1 MNKIKTTAVLL
12 TVMAA
17 ASAFMLTAGAADLE
31 ESPSDE
37 FGVFTAIAGEGTTY
51 VNLFEVILA
60 DEYEDYW
67 TEKCAEIVGDDAAG
81 ETAEMLRSYI
91 SCDLY
96 GQEAVDAYAAD
107 PDQMGFDCWY
117 ISDARSF
124 EFKDDTITTTTTD
137 GTFQTHTY
145 EYLGEYKIGEGET
158 MTYNGEEIDP
168 SFACDVYKSTDDA
181 GEFTYFLLR
190 DDTMET
196 TYHIEFRY
204 GSDLDQLQKY
214 MTGDYAYWLSA
225 GIDEAADEDTIHDVI
240 DLFITENAA

>member
-1 MNKIKTTAVLL
+1 MNKIKKTIALL

-17 ASAFMLTAGAADLE
+17 ASAFTLTAGAADLE

-60 DEYEDYW
+60 DKYEDYW
-67 TEKCAEIVGDDAAG
+67 TEKCAEIVGDDAAD
-81 ETAEMLRSYI
+81 ETAEMFRSYI

-96 GQEAVDAYAAD
+96 GQEAVDAYAAN

-137 GTFQTHTY
+137 GIAQTHTY
-145 EYLGEYKIGEGET
+145 EYLGITLFHGRKD
-158 MTYNGEEIDP
+158 MDQ
-168 SFACDVYKSTDDA
+168 SFGFSCLAEDLLNTVIFTESA
-181 GEFTYFLLR
+181 EFTDEFNLNPVFIRDTLGILADLLR
-190 DDTMET
+190 K
-196 TYHIEFRY
+196 R
-204 GSDLDQLQKY
+204 L
-214 MTGDYAYWLSA
+214 
-225 GIDEAADEDTIHDVI
+225 
-240 DLFITENAA
+240 